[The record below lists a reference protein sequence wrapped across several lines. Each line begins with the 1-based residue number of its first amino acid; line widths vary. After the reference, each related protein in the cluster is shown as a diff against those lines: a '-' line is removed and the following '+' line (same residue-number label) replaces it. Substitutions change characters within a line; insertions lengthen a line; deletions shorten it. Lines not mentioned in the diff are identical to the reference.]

1 MVPLYHGRCGGWQCV
16 LLCYRWFR
24 YITDAAEAFKS
35 KEVKAGVKAAI
46 DPPQT
51 PPTPTV
57 SLPDTAE
64 TTTEDEDRPEKE
76 DRPISWDGPLWV
88 VLASLKATHWST
100 NGDITNA
107 HISATIQQILPKF
120 SAVVS
125 YVKQRQ
131 IGKFQLI
138 CTYVTMLSKYIIFQY
153 AGRSRSK
160 NKNNFCLIYLCICW

>member
-1 MVPLYHGRCGGWQCV
+1 M

-35 KEVKAGVKAAI
+35 KEVKAGVKAAT

-76 DRPISWDGPLWV
+76 DRPISWDGPL
-88 VLASLKATHWST
+88 
-100 NGDITNA
+100 
-107 HISATIQQILPKF
+107 
-120 SAVVS
+120 
-125 YVKQRQ
+125 
-131 IGKFQLI
+131 
-138 CTYVTMLSKYIIFQY
+138 
-153 AGRSRSK
+153 
-160 NKNNFCLIYLCICW
+160 